1 MTELVSLKGI
11 VKHFPGVLAND
22 NVDFT
27 LIRGEIHALLGENG
41 AGKTTLMNILYGL
54 YRPDSGEIYI
64 EGRRVEISSPR
75 DAIKLGVGMVHQNF
89 KLIPSHTILE
99 NIILG
104 LKEVGFIIN
113 YKKISEEIRKLAE
126 SYGWRINPNA
136 YVWQLTAGEKQQV
149 ELLKLLYRDARI
161 LILDEPTSVLTPQ
174 ECRILF
180 QALRR
185 MTKEGKGII
194 FITHKLDEV
203 FAISDRV
210 TVMRKGRVVITKE
223 TNKTDMSE
231 LAQYMVGRP
240 VLFTIEKK
248 ESKPSGEAII
258 IKNLKAFNDKGVL
271 ALKGVE
277 LVVKKNEIVGVIGV
291 TGNGQQELVEVI
303 AGLRKAAE
311 GSILIDG
318 INIVN
323 SSPDRII
330 KLGVAYIP
338 PEPLKY
344 SIAPNLTIVDN
355 LFMKAYRYKP
365 YSNGIL
371 INWKKIYK
379 KADELIK
386 NFQIVSPSLSTKAKS
401 LSGGN
406 LQRLILARE
415 LSGLIGDKIPKLI
428 VAAYPTKGLDIG
440 ATEFVH
446 KTLIGYSRKG
456 SGILFISEDIEEA
469 LMISDRVAVMHDG
482 RIVGIFKP
490 GEVDIE
496 KIGLMMAGVQVA
508 SAI

>member
-1 MTELVSLKGI
+1 MEELVSLRGI
-11 VKHFPGVLAND
+11 VKRFPGVVAND

-27 LIRGEIHALLGENG
+27 LRRGEIHALLGENG

-54 YRPDSGEIYI
+54 YRPDSGEIFI
-64 EGRRVEISSPR
+64 EGRRVKIDSPK
-75 DAIKLGVGMVHQNF
+75 DAIKLGIGMVHQNF
-89 KLIPSHTILE
+89 KLIPSHTVLE

-104 LKEVGFIIN
+104 LKEVGLIIN
-113 YKKISEEIRKLAE
+113 YKAISEKIRRLAE

-149 ELLKLLYRDARI
+149 ELLKLLYRDAKI

-185 MTKEGKGII
+185 MANEGKGII

-210 TVMRKGRVVITKE
+210 TVMRKGKVVLLKE
-223 TNKTDMSE
+223 TSKTNMSE

-240 VLFTIEKK
+240 VIFTIEKK
-248 ESKPSGEAII
+248 EAQPSEEVMVIE
-258 IKNLKAFNDKGVL
+258 NLKAFNDKGVL
-271 ALKGVE
+271 ALKGVN
-277 LVVKKNEIVGVIGV
+277 LTVMKNEIVGIIGV

-303 AGLRKAAE
+303 SGLRKAVE
-311 GSILIDG
+311 GSIMIDG
-318 INIVN
+318 VNIVN
-323 SSPDRII
+323 NSPEKII
-330 KLGVAYIP
+330 SLGVAFIP

-344 SIAPNLTIVDN
+344 GIIPNLTIADN

-365 YSNGIL
+365 YSNGVL
-371 INWKKIYK
+371 INWKTIYEK
-379 KADELIK
+379 SEELIK
-386 NFQIVSPSLSTKAKS
+386 SFQIVSPSLSAKARS

-415 LSGLIGDKIPKLI
+415 LSGLIGGRIPRLI

-446 KTLIGYSRKG
+446 KTLIEYSRRG
-456 SGILFISEDIEEA
+456 SGILFVSEDIEEA
-469 LMISDRVAVMHDG
+469 LMVCDRVAVMYDG
-482 RIVGIFKP
+482 KIVSVFKP
-490 GEVDIE
+490 GELDIE
-496 KIGLMMAGVQVA
+496 KIGLMMAGVEVT
-508 SAI
+508 SK

>member
-1 MTELVSLKGI
+1 MEELVSLRGI

-22 NVDFT
+22 NVYFT
-27 LIRGEIHALLGENG
+27 LRRGEIHALLGENG

-54 YRPDSGEIYI
+54 YRPDSGEIYV
-64 EGRRVEISSPR
+64 EGRKVEISSPK
-75 DAIKLGVGMVHQNF
+75 DAIKLGIGMVHQNF
-89 KLIPSHTILE
+89 KLIPSHRVLE

-104 LKEVGFIIN
+104 LRKSGFIVN
-113 YKKISEEIRKLAE
+113 HKKVGEEIKKLAE
-126 SYGWRINPNA
+126 SYGWRINPYA

-149 ELLKLLYRDARI
+149 ELLKMLYRDARI

-180 QALRR
+180 QALKR
-185 MTKEGKGII
+185 MAKEGKGII

-203 FAISDRV
+203 LAISDRV
-210 TVMRKGRVVITKE
+210 TVMRKGRVLITKE
-223 TNKTDMSE
+223 TSETNMSE

-258 IKNLKAFNDKGVL
+258 IRNLKAFNDKGVL
-271 ALKGVE
+271 ALKGVN
-277 LVVKKNEIVGVIGV
+277 LTVMKNEIVGIIGV

-303 AGLRKAAE
+303 AGLRKASE
-311 GSILIDG
+311 GSLTVDG

-323 SSPDRII
+323 SSPEKII
-330 KLGVAYIP
+330 ELGIAYIP
-338 PEPLKY
+338 PEPLRHG
-344 SIAPNLTIVDN
+344 IAPNLTIVDN
-355 LFMKAYRYKP
+355 LFLKAYRYKP

-371 INWKKIYK
+371 INWKKVYN
-379 KADELIK
+379 KAEEIIK
-386 NFQIVSPSLSTKAKS
+386 GFQIVPANLYAKARS

-406 LQRLILARE
+406 IQRLILARE
-415 LSGLIGDKIPKLI
+415 LSGLIRDKIPRLI
-428 VAAYPTKGLDIG
+428 VAAYPTKGLDVG

-446 KTLIGYSRKG
+446 KVLIEYSRKG

-482 RIVGIFKP
+482 KIVDMFRP
-490 GEVDIE
+490 GEVEVD
-496 KIGLMMAGVQVA
+496 KIGLMMAGVERA
-508 SAI
+508 SIQ

>member
-1 MTELVSLKGI
+1 MEELVSLRGI

-27 LIRGEIHALLGENG
+27 LRRGEIHALLGENG

-54 YRPDSGEIYI
+54 YRPDSGEIYVK
-64 EGRRVEISSPR
+64 GRRVEISSPR

-104 LKEVGFIIN
+104 LKEVGLIIN
-113 YKKISEEIRKLAE
+113 YKKISEEIKKLAE
-126 SYGWRINPNA
+126 SYGWRINPDA

-149 ELLKLLYRDARI
+149 ELLKLLYRDADI
-161 LILDEPTSVLTPQ
+161 LIFDEPTSVLTPQ

-185 MTKEGKGII
+185 MAKEGKGII

-203 FAISDRV
+203 LAISDRV
-210 TVMRKGRVVITKE
+210 TVMRKGKVVITKE

-240 VLFTIEKK
+240 VLFTIEK
-248 ESKPSGEAII
+248 ERSQPSGKAII

-271 ALKGVE
+271 ALKGVD
-277 LVVKKNEIVGVIGV
+277 LVVMNNEIVGIIGV

-303 AGLRKAAE
+303 AGLRKAVE
-311 GSILIDG
+311 GSLIVDDT
-318 INIVN
+318 NIVN
-323 SSPDRII
+323 STPDKII
-330 KLGVAYIP
+330 ELGVAYIP
-338 PEPLKY
+338 PEPLRY
-344 SIAPNLTIVDN
+344 SVAPNLTIIDN
-355 LFMKAYRYKP
+355 LFLKAYRYKP
-365 YSNGIL
+365 YSNGIM
-371 INWKKIYK
+371 INWGKIHE
-379 KADELIK
+379 KANELIK
-386 NFQIVSPSLSTKAKS
+386 NFQIVSPSLSAKAKS

-415 LSGLIGDKIPKLI
+415 LSGLIGERIPRLI

-440 ATEFVH
+440 AAEFVH
-446 KTLIGYSRKG
+446 KTLIEYSRKG
-456 SGILFISEDIEEA
+456 SGILFVSEDIEEA
-469 LMISDRVAVMHDG
+469 LMISDRVAVMYDG
-482 RIVGIFKP
+482 RIVGVFRP

-496 KIGLMMAGVQVA
+496 KIGLMMAGVEIA
-508 SAI
+508 STS

>member
-1 MTELVSLKGI
+1 MEELVSLRGI
-11 VKHFPGVLAND
+11 VKRFPGVVAND
-22 NVDFT
+22 NVDFS
-27 LIRGEIHALLGENG
+27 LRKGEIHALLGENG

-54 YRPDSGEIYI
+54 YRPDSGEIFI
-64 EGRRVEISSPR
+64 EGRRVKIESPR
-75 DAIKLGVGMVHQNF
+75 DAIKLGIGMVHQNF
-89 KLIPSHTILE
+89 KLIPSHTVLE

-104 LKEVGFIIN
+104 LKEVGLIIN
-113 YKKISEEIRKLAE
+113 YKAIGEKIKQLAE
-126 SYGWRINPNA
+126 SYGWRINPSA

-149 ELLKLLYRDARI
+149 ELLKLLYRDAKI

-174 ECRILF
+174 ECKILF

-185 MTKEGKGII
+185 MANEGKGVI

-210 TVMRKGRVVITKE
+210 TVMRRGKVVFLKE
-223 TNKTDMSE
+223 TSKTNMSE

-240 VLFTIEKK
+240 VIFTIEKK
-248 ESKPSGEAII
+248 EVQPSEEVMV

-271 ALKGVE
+271 ALKGVN
-277 LVVKKNEIVGVIGV
+277 LTVMKNEIVGIIGV

-303 AGLRKAAE
+303 SGLRKATE

-318 INIVN
+318 VNIVN
-323 SSPDRII
+323 NSPEKII
-330 KLGVAYIP
+330 KLGVAFIP

-344 SIAPNLTIVDN
+344 GIIPNLTIADN

-365 YSNGIL
+365 YSNGVL
-371 INWKKIYK
+371 INWKTIYEK
-379 KADELIK
+379 SEELVKA
-386 NFQIVSPSLSTKAKS
+386 FQIVSPSLSAQARS

-415 LSGLIGDKIPKLI
+415 LSGLIGERIPRLI

-446 KTLIGYSRKG
+446 KTLIEYSRRG
-456 SGILFISEDIEEA
+456 SGILIVSEDVEEA
-469 LMISDRVAVMHDG
+469 LMVCDRVAVMHDG
-482 RIVGIFKP
+482 KIVSVFKP
-490 GEVDIE
+490 GELDIE
-496 KIGLMMAGVQVA
+496 KIGLMMAGVEIA
-508 SAI
+508 ST

>member
-1 MTELVSLKGI
+1 MEELVSLKGI
-11 VKHFPGVLAND
+11 VKHFPGVVAND

-27 LIRGEIHALLGENG
+27 LRRGEIHALLGENG

-54 YRPDSGEIYI
+54 YRPDSGEIFI
-64 EGRRVEISSPR
+64 EGRRVKIDSPK
-75 DAIKLGVGMVHQNF
+75 DAIKLGIGMVHQNF
-89 KLIPSHTILE
+89 KLIPSHTVLE

-104 LKEVGFIIN
+104 LKEVGLIIN
-113 YKKISEEIRKLAE
+113 YKAIGEKIRKLAE

-149 ELLKLLYRDARI
+149 ELLKLLYRDAKI

-185 MTKEGKGII
+185 MANEGKGII

-210 TVMRKGRVVITKE
+210 TVMRKGRVVLLKE
-223 TNKTDMSE
+223 TSKTNMSE
-231 LAQYMVGRP
+231 LAQHMVGRP
-240 VLFTIEKK
+240 VIFTIEKK
-248 ESKPSGEAII
+248 EAQPSEEVMI

-271 ALKGVE
+271 ALRGVN
-277 LVVKKNEIVGVIGV
+277 LTVMKNEIVGIIGV

-303 AGLRKAAE
+303 SGLRKAAE

-318 INIVN
+318 VNIVN
-323 SSPDRII
+323 SSPEKII
-330 KLGVAYIP
+330 SLGVAFIP

-344 SIAPNLTIVDN
+344 GIIPNLTIAEN

-365 YSNGIL
+365 YSNGVL
-371 INWKKIYK
+371 VNWKTIYEK
-379 KADELIK
+379 SEELVK
-386 NFQIVSPSLSTKAKS
+386 SFQIVSPSLSAKARS

-415 LSGLIGDKIPKLI
+415 LSGLIGGRIPRLI
-428 VAAYPTKGLDIG
+428 IAAYPTKGLDIG

-446 KTLIGYSRKG
+446 KTLIEYSRRG
-456 SGILFISEDIEEA
+456 SGILFLSEDIEEA
-469 LMISDRVAVMHDG
+469 LMVCDRVAVMHEG
-482 RIVGIFKP
+482 KIVSVFKP
-490 GEVDIE
+490 GELDVD
-496 KIGLMMAGVQVA
+496 KIGLLMAGVEIA
-508 SAI
+508 SK